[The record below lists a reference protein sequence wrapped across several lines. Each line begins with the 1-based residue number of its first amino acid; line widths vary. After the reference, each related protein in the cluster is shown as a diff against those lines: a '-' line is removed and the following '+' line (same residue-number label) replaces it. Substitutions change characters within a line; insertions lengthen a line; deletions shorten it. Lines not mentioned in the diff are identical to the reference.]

1 MADAGFFDFCGIESG
16 SRCGSFSVELIN
28 AECTQE
34 EREEGGGL
42 EFCAAFRDCWTGA
55 PFAGG
60 EERCFYVCVVC

>member
-1 MADAGFFDFCGIESG
+1 VGDGLTMM
-16 SRCGSFSVELIN
+16 SVELIN

>member
-1 MADAGFFDFCGIESG
+1 VGDGLTMM
-16 SRCGSFSVELIN
+16 SVELIN

-55 PFAGG
+55 PFAGV